1 MDILFDEFPELKE
14 AFDLKEEFRNRV
26 FNMMYPIPAYKTLEL
41 G

>member
-1 MDILFDEFPELKE
+1 MFLGFHLFASENLLDDTLFV
-14 AFDLKEEFRNRV
+14 NRV